1 MIDNEKIEQMANEIE
16 EVKQE
21 NARLTAKLGQ
31 VLLSIDTVKEMNA
44 MCDIH
49 EQRKRA
55 VQDFVVKLKEK
66 CNGIWKYE
74 CSFENIIP
82 FIQELLKEYE

>member
-1 MIDNEKIEQMANEIE
+1 MIDNEKIEQMAFEIE
-16 EVKQE
+16 KLKND

-44 MCDIH
+44 MCNIE

-66 CNGIWKYE
+66 CKGIGLYE
-74 CSFENIIP
+74 YSFENIIP
-82 FIQELLKEYE
+82 FIKELLKEYE

>member
-1 MIDNEKIEQMANEIE
+1 MIDNEKIEQMAFEIE
-16 EVKQE
+16 KLKNE
-21 NARLTAKLGQ
+21 NVRLTAKLGQ

-44 MCDIH
+44 MCNIE

-66 CNGIWKYE
+66 CNGIGLYE
-74 CSFENIIP
+74 YSFENIIP
-82 FIQELLKEYE
+82 FIKELLKEYE

>member
-1 MIDNEKIEQMANEIE
+1 MTNNEKIEQMAFEIE
-16 EVKQE
+16 EMKQE

-31 VLLSIDTVKEMNA
+31 VLLAVDTVKEMNA
-44 MCDIH
+44 MCDIN

>member
-1 MIDNEKIEQMANEIE
+1 MIDNEKIEQMAFEIE
-16 EVKQE
+16 KLKNE

-44 MCDIH
+44 MCNIE

-55 VQDFVVKLKEK
+55 VQDFVMKLKEK